1 MLTDLAILTPI
12 VVVVGMAVG
21 VVAIVGRRQ
30 QRQIGRA
37 NQVIPGH
44 PTRAPRSWA
53 VAHNP
58 EALLHRRLRDAMTA
72 LRTVQSFDAS
82 SAFVLRTDLEQTAL
96 DLDDHLVVVA
106 QLKADHKEEYLQ
118 AVTATVESIEGAVAK
133 YAAAATLPDTS
144 ALEADL
150 ATVQRQLDTTAELQR
165 KLPPSYS

>member
-1 MLTDLAILTPI
+1 MLTAVAILAP
-12 VVVVGMAVG
+12 VVFVGLAVG
-21 VVAIVGRRQ
+21 AVAVVGRRQ
-30 QRQIGRA
+30 QRQIARA
-37 NQVIPGH
+37 NQLIPGH

-58 EALLHRRLRDAMTA
+58 EALLHRRLRDAMAA
-72 LRTVQSFDAS
+72 LRTVESFDAS

-106 QLKADHKEEYLQ
+106 QLQPAHKEKYLQ
-118 AVTATVESIEGAVAK
+118 AISATVESIETAVAR
-133 YAAAATLPDTS
+133 YAAAATQPDTS